1 LSESLVNLL
10 PPDLAKPKVSS
21 SQFNANSTPVPASA
35 VPKFGPPAH
44 LMPDRFWSNFRDF
57 LLERPVKLG
66 PAREGTPFRPP
77 AFRSGLLDNLKEFLQ
92 SKPVPAGRA
101 SGTGLEVNWGGNFGG
116 FKERL
121 KDALFGPK
129 LRLPKGAKVKEIWT
143 KDEDFGRTQAIS
155 MGAHGLLLL
164 LLFLPLFFKTT
175 TVVKAKTDGAT
186 ALIEPWMPPGADQA
200 HGGGGQHAK
209 LPPEKG
215 KLPRFAQQQIAAP
228 TTIKDLHPKF
238 AAEATLL
245 GPDMKLPNPLANMG
259 DPLASLND
267 GGLGNGEGT
276 GIGSGTG
283 GGYGPGSGGGTG
295 GGIYNAG
302 RNGVGTPV
310 CYYQPEPQYSEEAR
324 KAKYQGTVL
333 LQGVVTP
340 DGRFTNLSVAKGLGM
355 GLDENA
361 IAAVKTWKCKPASGP
376 SGKPVSV
383 FITIEVGFHL
393 L

>member
-1 LSESLVNLL
+1 MSQSLVNLL

-21 SQFNANSTPVPASA
+21 SKPNTNSTPVPASA

-44 LMPDRFWSNFRDF
+44 LIPDRFWSNFRDF

-129 LRLPKGAKVKEIWT
+129 LQLPKGAKVKEIWT

-175 TVVKAKTDGAT
+175 TVVKAKTDGPMT
-186 ALIEPWMPPGADQA
+186 LIEPWMPPGADQA

-215 KLPRFAQQQIAAP
+215 KLPRFAKQQIAAP
-228 TTIKDLHPKF
+228 TAIKDLHPKF
-238 AAEATLL
+238 VAEATLL

-259 DPLASLND
+259 DPLANLND
-267 GGLGNGEGT
+267 GSMGNGDGT
-276 GIGSGTG
+276 GIGSGSG

-310 CYYQPEPQYSEEAR
+310 CYYQPDPQYSEEAR

-333 LQGVVTP
+333 LQGVVTQE
-340 DGRFTNLSVAKGLGM
+340 GRFTNLSVAKGLGM

-376 SGKPVSV
+376 SGKPVPV
-383 FITIEVGFHL
+383 YITIEVGFHL